1 MKLLIAS
8 HNPAKIKEY
17 KRYLS
22 ELSLWL
28 VSLLDLNIKEE
39 APEDGKTFEE
49 NAINKAKFYQKLTG
63 LSAISDD
70 GGLMIDVLN
79 GAPGVKSRHWLG
91 YKWRRDKSLLYLHPA
106 LRDSMTDEEMIQSVI
121 EKMKDIPEGKRT
133 CHLVAVAA
141 LAMPDGTIHTQQAQI
156 DGLVAKAPTKKR
168 LNGYPYRSFFYL
180 PEFKKFYLE
189 LTDEEHEQINH
200 RKFALLKLRPYL
212 LKLTEK

>member
-22 ELSLWL
+22 ELSLEL

-63 LSAISDD
+63 LSAIADD
-70 GGLMIDVLN
+70 GGLIIDALN
-79 GAPGVKSRHWLG
+79 GAPGLKSRRWLG
-91 YKWRRDKSLLYLHPA
+91 YR
-106 LRDSMTDEEMIQSVI
+106 MTDEEMIQSII

-180 PEFKKFYLE
+180 PKFKKFYLE

>member
-8 HNPAKIKEY
+8 HNPAKVKEY

-22 ELSLWL
+22 ELSLEL

-39 APEDGKTFEE
+39 APEDGKNFEE

-91 YKWRRDKSLLYLHPA
+91 YR
-106 LRDSMTDEEMIQSVI
+106 MTDEEMIQSVI

-180 PEFKKFYLE
+180 PKFKKFYLE